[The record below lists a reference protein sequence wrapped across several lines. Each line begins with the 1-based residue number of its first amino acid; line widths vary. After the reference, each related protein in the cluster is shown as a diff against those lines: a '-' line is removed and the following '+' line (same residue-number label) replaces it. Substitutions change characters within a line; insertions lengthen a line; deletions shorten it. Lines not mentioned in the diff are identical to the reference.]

1 MKKDGGIR
9 PVDILATQSKVGCYI
24 LLRTEKDKEI
34 LHHSSHKVFKKIRM
48 KLNDIL
54 KKRIVILDG
63 AMGTM
68 IQKHNLQEEHYRGE
82 RFKDFHTSLKGNN
95 DLLVLTQPH
104 IIKDIH
110 REYLAAGADL
120 IETNTFNANIIS
132 MIDYDMVDL
141 VDELNAEAVRLAK
154 EACEEFSTPDKP
166 RFVVGSLGPT
176 NKTASI
182 SPQVND
188 PSYRDIDFDILANVY
203 YRQAKTM
210 LEAGADILLVETIF
224 DTLNAKAAFFG
235 IQDAID
241 KTGIDVP
248 LMASGTITDKSG
260 RTLSGQTTEAFLIS
274 LEHIDLLSVGLN
286 CALGATD
293 LIPYLEVLAEKAPF
307 YVSAYPNA
315 GLPNAFG
322 GYDETP
328 EMMRDFVKPFLEKK
342 LVNILGGCCG
352 TTPEH
357 IKLMAELAKDYEPR
371 KISEECQV

>member
-1 MKKDGGIR
+1 
-9 PVDILATQSKVGCYI
+9 
-24 LLRTEKDKEI
+24 
-34 LHHSSHKVFKKIRM
+34 M
-48 KLNDIL
+48 KLDDIL
-54 KKRIVILDG
+54 KERIVILDG

-68 IQKHNLQEEHYRGE
+68 IQKHNLQEEDYRGE

-95 DLLVLTQPH
+95 DLLVLTQPE
-104 IIKDIH
+104 IIKNIH

-132 MIDYDMVDL
+132 MVDYDMVDL
-141 VDELNAEAVRLAK
+141 VDELNYEAVRLAR
-154 EACEEFSTPDKP
+154 EAVEEFSTPEKP

-188 PSYRDIDFDILANVY
+188 PSYRDVDFDTLAKVY
-203 YRQAKTM
+203 YLQAKTM
-210 LEAGADILLVETIF
+210 LEAGVDALLVETIF

-235 IQDAID
+235 IQDAIED
-241 KTGIDVP
+241 TGINVP
-248 LMASGTITDKSG
+248 LLASGTITDKSG

-274 LEHIDLLSVGLN
+274 LEHLDLLSVGLN

-322 GYDETP
+322 GYDETA
-328 EMMRDFVKPFLEKK
+328 EMMRDYVRPFLEKK
-342 LVNILGGCCG
+342 LVNIIGGCCG
-352 TTPEH
+352 TTPDH
-357 IKLMAELAKDYEPR
+357 IRLMAELAKEYEPR
-371 KISEECQV
+371 KINA

>member
-1 MKKDGGIR
+1 
-9 PVDILATQSKVGCYI
+9 
-24 LLRTEKDKEI
+24 
-34 LHHSSHKVFKKIRM
+34 M
-48 KLNDIL
+48 KLDDIL
-54 KKRIVILDG
+54 KERIVILDG

-68 IQKHNLQEEHYRGE
+68 IQKHNLQEEDYRGE

-95 DLLVLTQPH
+95 DLLVLTQPE
-104 IIKDIH
+104 IIKNIH

-132 MIDYDMVDL
+132 MVDYDMVDL
-141 VDELNAEAVRLAK
+141 VDELNYEAVRLAR
-154 EACEEFSTPDKP
+154 EAVEEFSTPEKP

-188 PSYRDIDFDILANVY
+188 PSYRDVDFDTLAKVY
-203 YRQAKTM
+203 YSQAKTI
-210 LEAGADILLVETIF
+210 LEAGVDALLVETIF

-235 IQDAID
+235 IQDAIED
-241 KTGIDVP
+241 TGINVP
-248 LMASGTITDKSG
+248 LLASGTITDKSG

-274 LEHIDLLSVGLN
+274 LEHLDLLSVGLN

-322 GYDETP
+322 GYDETA
-328 EMMRDFVKPFLEKK
+328 EMMRDYVRPFLEKK
-342 LVNILGGCCG
+342 LVNIIGGCCG
-352 TTPEH
+352 TTPDH
-357 IKLMAELAKDYEPR
+357 IRLMAELAKEYEPR
-371 KISEECQV
+371 KINA

>member
-1 MKKDGGIR
+1 
-9 PVDILATQSKVGCYI
+9 
-24 LLRTEKDKEI
+24 
-34 LHHSSHKVFKKIRM
+34 M
-48 KLNDIL
+48 KLDDIL
-54 KKRIVILDG
+54 KERIVILDG

-68 IQKHNLQEEHYRGE
+68 IQKHNLQEEDYRGE

-95 DLLVLTQPH
+95 DLLVLTQPE
-104 IIKDIH
+104 IIKNIH

-132 MIDYDMVDL
+132 MVDYDMVDL
-141 VDELNAEAVRLAK
+141 VDELNYEAVRLAR
-154 EACEEFSTPDKP
+154 EAVEEFSTPEKP

-188 PSYRDIDFDILANVY
+188 PSYRDVDFDTLAKVY
-203 YRQAKTM
+203 YSQAKTI
-210 LEAGADILLVETIF
+210 LEAGVDALLVETIF

-235 IQDAID
+235 IQDAIED
-241 KTGIDVP
+241 TGINVP
-248 LMASGTITDKSG
+248 LLASGTITDKSG

-274 LEHIDLLSVGLN
+274 LEHLDLLSVGLN

-293 LIPYLEVLAEKAPF
+293 LIPYLEVLAEKSPF

-322 GYDETP
+322 GYDETA
-328 EMMRDFVKPFLEKK
+328 EMMRDYVRPFLEKK
-342 LVNILGGCCG
+342 LVNIIGGCCG
-352 TTPEH
+352 TTPDH
-357 IKLMAELAKDYEPR
+357 IRLMAELAKEYEPR
-371 KISEECQV
+371 KINA

>member
-1 MKKDGGIR
+1 MKLY
-9 PVDILATQSKVGCYI
+9 DILA
-24 LLRTEKDKEI
+24 E
-34 LHHSSHKVFKKIRM
+34 
-48 KLNDIL
+48 
-54 KKRIVILDG
+54 RIMILDG

-68 IQKHNLQEEHYRGE
+68 IQKHQLNEEDYRGE

-95 DLLVLTQPH
+95 DLLVLTQPE
-104 IIKDIH
+104 IIKNIH
-110 REYLAAGADL
+110 KEYLKAGADL
-120 IETNTFNANIIS
+120 IETNTFNANLIS
-132 MIDYDMVDL
+132 MVDYDMVDL
-141 VDELNAEAVRLAK
+141 VDELNREAVRLAK
-154 EACEEFSTPDKP
+154 EACAEYSTPDKP

-188 PSYRDIDFDILANVY
+188 PSYRDIDFDTLANVY
-203 YRQAKTM
+203 FHQAKVM
-210 LEAGADILLVETIF
+210 LEAGVDALLVETIF

-235 IQDAID
+235 IQDAIIE
-241 KTGIDVP
+241 TGIQVP

-274 LEHIDLLSVGLN
+274 LEHLDLLSVGLN

-322 GYDETP
+322 GYDETA
-328 EMMRDFVKPFLEKK
+328 EMMKEHIRPFLEKK
-342 LVNILGGCCG
+342 LVNIIGGCCG
-352 TTPEH
+352 TTPDH
-357 IKLMAELAKDYEPR
+357 IQLMAELASNYEPR
-371 KISEECQV
+371 KIASICQA

>member
-1 MKKDGGIR
+1 M
-9 PVDILATQSKVGCYI
+9 T
-24 LLRTEKDKEI
+24 
-34 LHHSSHKVFKKIRM
+34 
-48 KLNDIL
+48 LNDIL
-54 KKRIVILDG
+54 KERIVILDG

-68 IQKHNLQEEHYRGE
+68 IQKYNLQEEDYRGE

-95 DLLVLTQPH
+95 DLLVLTQPK

-110 REYLAAGADL
+110 REYLEAGADL
-120 IETNTFNANIIS
+120 LETNTFNANIIS
-132 MIDYDMVDL
+132 MLDYDMVDL
-141 VDELNAEAVRLAK
+141 VDELNYEAVRLAK
-154 EACEEFSTPDKP
+154 EACIEYSTPEKP

-188 PSYRDIDFDILANVY
+188 PSYRDIDFDTLANVY

-210 LEAGADILLVETIF
+210 LEAGADALLVETIF

-241 KTGIDVP
+241 ETGINVP

-274 LEHIDLLSVGLN
+274 LEHIDLLSIGLN
-286 CALGATD
+286 CALGASD

-322 GYDETP
+322 GYDETA
-328 EMMRDFVKPFLEKK
+328 EMMLDNIRPFLDKK
-342 LVNILGGCCG
+342 LVNIIGGCCG
-352 TTPEH
+352 STPDH
-357 IKLMAELAKDYEPR
+357 IKLMADLAKQYEPR
-371 KISEECQV
+371 KIDERCQV

>member
-1 MKKDGGIR
+1 
-9 PVDILATQSKVGCYI
+9 
-24 LLRTEKDKEI
+24 
-34 LHHSSHKVFKKIRM
+34 M

-54 KKRIVILDG
+54 KERIVILDG

-68 IQKHNLQEEHYRGE
+68 IQKHKLQEEDYRGE
-82 RFKDFHTSLKGNN
+82 RFRNFHTSLKGNN
-95 DLLVLTQPH
+95 DLLVLTQPQ

-141 VDELNAEAVRLAK
+141 VDELNSEAVRLAK
-154 EACEEFSTPDKP
+154 EACAEYSTPDKP
-166 RFVVGSLGPT
+166 RLVVGSLGPT

-188 PSYRDIDFDILANVY
+188 PSYRDIDFDTLANVY
-203 YRQAKTM
+203 FRQAKTM
-210 LEAGADILLVETIF
+210 LEAGVDVLLVETIF
-224 DTLNAKAAFFG
+224 DTLNAKAAFYG
-235 IQDAID
+235 IQDAIE
-241 KTGIDVP
+241 KTGINVP

-322 GYDETP
+322 GYDETA
-328 EMMRDFVKPFLEKK
+328 EMMREHIRPFLDKK
-342 LVNILGGCCG
+342 LVNIIGGCCG
-352 TTPEH
+352 TTPDH
-357 IKLMAELAKDYEPR
+357 IKLMADLAKEYEPR
-371 KISEECQV
+371 KINVACQA

>member
-1 MKKDGGIR
+1 
-9 PVDILATQSKVGCYI
+9 
-24 LLRTEKDKEI
+24 
-34 LHHSSHKVFKKIRM
+34 M
-48 KLNDIL
+48 KLDDIL
-54 KKRIVILDG
+54 KERIVILDG

-68 IQKHNLQEEHYRGE
+68 IQKHNLQEEDYRGE

-95 DLLVLTQPH
+95 DLLVLTQPE
-104 IIKDIH
+104 IIKNIH

-132 MIDYDMVDL
+132 MVDYDMVDL
-141 VDELNAEAVRLAK
+141 VDELNYEAVRLAR
-154 EACEEFSTPDKP
+154 EAVEEFSTPEKP

-188 PSYRDIDFDILANVY
+188 PSYRDVDFDTLAKVY
-203 YRQAKTM
+203 YSQAKTI
-210 LEAGADILLVETIF
+210 LEAGVDALLVETIF

-235 IQDAID
+235 IQDAIED
-241 KTGIDVP
+241 TGINVP
-248 LMASGTITDKSG
+248 LLASGTITDKSG

-274 LEHIDLLSVGLN
+274 LEHLDLLSVGVN

-322 GYDETP
+322 GYDETA
-328 EMMRDFVKPFLEKK
+328 EMMRDYVRPFLEKK
-342 LVNILGGCCG
+342 LVNIIGGCCG
-352 TTPEH
+352 TTPDH
-357 IKLMAELAKDYEPR
+357 IRLMAELAKEYEPR
-371 KISEECQV
+371 KINA